1 VTTKAIKLNR
11 EALYLNASCCLN
23 EWVTMAFMITKV
35 PPEITTELKLNSLGA
50 RKGKS
55 NFE

>member
-11 EALYLNASCCLN
+11 EALYSNASCCLN